1 LSSLLDRRWVRAVLV
16 AAVLT
21 LFAIVAMASMARK
34 SITTDEVP
42 HITAGYSYWKTADFR
57 INPEHPPLA
66 KLLAGIPLLFV
77 NPVFDTRHP
86 SWSHAR
92 TDQGFEFAFRFI
104 LDTPP
109 NLRPDNVRP
118 ERHREILFWA
128 RTPIVLMGMVLCLYL
143 YLLARLLFGNAA
155 ALLTLVLAAFSPTI
169 LAHSRVVTT
178 DVTLTAFWVGA
189 TYHLIRFLRDHRWS
203 QLIYCGLTTGLAMG
217 AKFSGIFALLTA
229 GYVCTVSVFMRGGPW
244 SAPDGQHSMH
254 RLERRAIQ
262 FGLQMIAYAAVAFV
276 VVVFLYFVNEFPRYF
291 GGFQKVFANHDPRY
305 RAFYFGGHYSG
316 IIWTYYVGALLVKLP
331 LGSMALAAIGFIFLR
346 RDGAPLT
353 WKERGLLTLF
363 GLWPVFLLVPYLVVS
378 GRIPV
383 KVPALGVLVLLAIFA
398 GATVPILVMLAKRVS
413 LRRPWVERLALITP
427 ALVIFAISTLS
438 GKYLGIRYVLPCLPL
453 MLLLAG
459 RTLTLTWAV
468 RLPGRLVPLALAAT
482 VVVSTLLAFP
492 DYISYFNEA
501 AGGPRGG
508 TRLLDD
514 SNIDWGQD
522 WLQLAEYQQKAI
534 EEEARREPGLPAEQ
548 SVRNLGFWPHN
559 RIDPRKPYG
568 VQGYEISEEELYW
581 PRAGWYA
588 VGAHTMNRD
597 YIYSYE
603 RPIGYDWLER
613 YEPVDRVGGAVYVFR
628 FWHQTP
634 DNPPPRG
641 FRGTVLTPERLFR
654 DARERLEKAKRTRPD
669 AAGIYFRLAEILAD
683 HGQSDEAR
691 ANLRAGAEAAEQ
703 SAKKALEEIR
713 ANVDLAALRRMTLDE
728 QNDYL
733 RFRLTPLRLFET
745 SYVQVM
751 QSVPVA
757 RKLLDADLAI
767 QCIQTAQRI
776 IGAFEEVPRV
786 LQPAA
791 GWRYPPP
798 FERLRTLRAL
808 AIEHAA
814 RFVLK
819 EDERDKRA
827 VSDLV
832 HAGNQLA
839 SQLGVREMFDT
850 QQIIEE
856 QRRWV
861 QQIKGNAP
869 PPRNDQRNNR

>member
-1 LSSLLDRRWVRAVLV
+1 VRAVLV
-16 AAVLT
+16 ATVLAV
-21 LFAIVAMASMARK
+21 FAIVAMASMARK

-57 INPEHPPLA
+57 VNPEHPPLA
-66 KLLAGIPLLFV
+66 KLLAGIPLFFV
-77 NPVFDTRHP
+77 DPVFDTRHP
-86 SWSHAR
+86 SWSRAR
-92 TDQGFEFAFRFI
+92 IDQGFEFAFRFI

-109 NLRPDNVRP
+109 NVRPDNVRP

-128 RTPIVLMGMVLCLYL
+128 RTPIVVMGMVLCLYL
-143 YLLARLLFGNAA
+143 YLLARLLFGNTA
-155 ALLTLVLAAFSPTI
+155 ALLTLVLTAFSPTI

-217 AKFSGIFALLTA
+217 AKFSGIFTLLTT
-229 GYVCTVSVFMRGGPW
+229 GYVCAVSLFMRGGPW
-244 SAPDGQHSMH
+244 SAPEGQDSMN
-254 RLERRAIQ
+254 RLGHRAIQ
-262 FGLQMIAYAAVAFV
+262 FGLQMVAYAAVAFV

-331 LGSMALAAIGFIFLR
+331 LGTMALAAIGFIFLR

-353 WKERGLLTLF
+353 WKERGILALV
-363 GLWPVFLLVPYLVVS
+363 GLWPVSLLVPYLVIS
-378 GRIPV
+378 GRLPIQV
-383 KVPALGVLVLLAIFA
+383 SALGVLLLLALFA
-398 GATVPILVMLAKRVS
+398 GATVPICVLMAKHVS
-413 LRRPWVERLALITP
+413 LRREWVERLALVTP

-453 MLLLAG
+453 LLLLAG
-459 RTLTLTWAV
+459 RTLTLAWAA
-468 RLPGRLVPLALAAT
+468 RFPGRLVPLALAAT
-482 VVVSTLLAFP
+482 VVVSSLANFP

-508 TRLLDD
+508 ASLLDD

-522 WLQLAEYQQKAI
+522 WLQLAEYQQNKI
-534 EEEARREPGLPAEQ
+534 EEEARREPGLPAAQ

-559 RIDPRKPYG
+559 RIDPRRPYG
-568 VQGYEISEEELYW
+568 IQGYEISEKELYW

-603 RPIGYDWLER
+603 RPISYDWLER
-613 YEPVDRVGGAVYVFR
+613 YEPVDRVGGAIYVFR

-634 DNPPPRG
+634 DHPPPRG
-641 FRGTVLTPERLFR
+641 FKGTVLTPERLFA
-654 DARERLEKAKRTRPD
+654 DARERLDKAKQTRPD
-669 AAGIYFRLAEILAD
+669 ACGIYFRLAQLFVD
-683 HGQSDEAR
+683 HGNPEEAR
-691 ANLRAGAEAAEQ
+691 ENLRAGAEAAEQ
-703 SAKKALEEIR
+703 SSKKALEQLHADI
-713 ANVDLAALRRMTLDE
+713 DLGALRRMTPDE
-728 QNDYL
+728 QEDYL
-733 RFRLTPLRLFET
+733 RFRKVPVYLFQND
-745 SYVQVM
+745 YVQLM
-751 QSVPVA
+751 QSVPLA

-767 QCIQTAQRI
+767 QCVQTARRI
-776 IGAFEEVPRV
+776 VAMFEQVAPV
-786 LQPAA
+786 LQAEA
-791 GWRYPPP
+791 RWQYPPA

-819 EDERDKRA
+819 EDERDKQA

-832 HAGNQLA
+832 DAGNQLA
-839 SQLGVREMFDT
+839 RKLRVREMFDAR
-850 QQIIEE
+850 QVIEE

-869 PPRNDQRNNR
+869 PPRNNQ